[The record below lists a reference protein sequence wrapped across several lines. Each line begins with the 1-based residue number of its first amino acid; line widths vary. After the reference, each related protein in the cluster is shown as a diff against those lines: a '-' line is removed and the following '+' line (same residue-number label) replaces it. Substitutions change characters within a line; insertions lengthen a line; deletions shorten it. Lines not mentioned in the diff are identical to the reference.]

1 MAGSKQSNDSNK
13 KSGVAIKIGTVDSL
27 STDPLVVE
35 EFEPV
40 QEEVRKK
47 FQFLE
52 LSPTQTT
59 ANLILNFLNE
69 ICFLDDK
76 ITAK

>member
-1 MAGSKQSNDSNK
+1 MSMSGSKQSNDSNK
-13 KSGVAIKIGTVDSL
+13 KLAAIKISRVDSL

-52 LSPTQTT
+52 LSPT
-59 ANLILNFLNE
+59 
-69 ICFLDDK
+69 
-76 ITAK
+76 

>member
-1 MAGSKQSNDSNK
+1 MSGSKQSIDSNK
-13 KSGVAIKIGTVDSL
+13 KLAAIKVARVDSL
-27 STDPLVVE
+27 TTDPLVVE

-52 LSPTQTT
+52 LSPTQMT

>member
-1 MAGSKQSNDSNK
+1 MSGSKQSNDSK
-13 KSGVAIKIGTVDSL
+13 KKLAAIKVGTVDSL

-52 LSPTQTT
+52 LSPTQMT

>member
-1 MAGSKQSNDSNK
+1 MK
-13 KSGVAIKIGTVDSL
+13 
-27 STDPLVVE
+27 TDE
-35 EFEPV
+35 ELMVMEEV
-40 QEEVRKK
+40 KEVRKK
-47 FQFLE
+47 FQKLE

-76 ITAK
+76 ITAN

>member
-1 MAGSKQSNDSNK
+1 MSGSKQSNDSK
-13 KSGVAIKIGTVDSL
+13 KKLAAIKVGTVDSL

-47 FQFLE
+47 FKFLE
-52 LSPTQTT
+52 LSPTQMT

>member
-1 MAGSKQSNDSNK
+1 MSGSKRSNDSNK
-13 KSGVAIKIGTVDSL
+13 KLAAIKVGSVDSL

-40 QEEVRKK
+40 QEEVRRK

-52 LSPTQTT
+52 LSPTQMA

>member
-1 MAGSKQSNDSNK
+1 MSGSKQSNDSK
-13 KSGVAIKIGTVDSL
+13 KKLAAIKVGTVDSL
-27 STDPLVVE
+27 TTDPLVVE

-52 LSPTQTT
+52 LSPTQMT